1 MKFTL
6 SWLKEF
12 LDTNASVAEI
22 SAKLTALGLEVE
34 SVEDKSETLKAF
46 TVAEIL
52 AAEKHPD
59 ADRLRVCQVLTH
71 AGERQIVCGAPN
83 ARAGIK
89 VILADIGVT
98 IPNGNFVI
106 KKSKIRGVE
115 SNGMLCSAAELGLG
129 ENSDG
134 IVELPANAK
143 VGDSIVSV
151 LGLDDPLFDIA
162 ITPNRGDCLGVY
174 GIARDLAA
182 SGIGTLKPYTTK
194 AVKGSGTAGRGILL
208 KTDNCRMFVGRLIS
222 GVKNGPSPEWLQ
234 KKLKAVG
241 LRPISALVDITNYMT
256 IAFGRPLHV
265 YDADK
270 LNGDIIVRHS
280 NGGESLKALNDK
292 TYILAPGLCVIAD
305 EKNTLGLGGVVG
317 GTESGCTEETKNVF
331 LEAAWFEPAA
341 IAKTGRALQIDSDAR
356 YRFERTVDPEFV
368 IPGAEIATQ
377 MILDLCGG
385 AASELVV
392 AGTPPKLNKLISF
405 SPDSVAHIGG
415 VKQDEATTQTILEHL
430 GFAIEKRNGVWDILP
445 PSWRPEMS
453 HEADLVEEVLRVRG
467 YDAIPNTP
475 LPHTAAPLHDD
486 AAMKERSLR
495 RLLAARGLSECH
507 HFAFVPREHAERFAG
522 GQALITVAN
531 PINAEMDT
539 MRPSLLPALLSAT
552 KRNMDRGTFSLSLFE
567 LGSTFF
573 GLNPE
578 AQPTYA
584 AGIRSGNAP
593 QSWEGKPRALD
604 CFDAKAD
611 LYAALDAMGIDGEK
625 LKISAAA
632 EWYHPGKSASL
643 GFAPNKPVAQFG
655 AIHPAILRLFGI
667 DQEAVAFE
675 INLSALPEKKK
686 KAPEAIKLSD
696 FQSSVR
702 DFAFIVDTTVAAGE
716 LLAAIKKTEQGLIRE
731 VTLFDV
737 YQGKGIPEDKKSLAI
752 SVTLQADDR
761 TLSEADLSQ
770 ASDKIIKIAKEQ
782 FKAELRA

>member
-6 SWLKEF
+6 SWLKDF
-12 LDTNASVAEI
+12 LDTNATVAEI

-34 SVEDKSETLKAF
+34 SVEDKAETLKAF

-89 VILADIGVT
+89 VILADIGVM

-115 SNGMLCSAAELGLG
+115 SNGMLCSANELGLG

-134 IVELPANAK
+134 IVELPATAR
-143 VGDSIVSV
+143 VGESIVSV

-162 ITPNRGDCLGVY
+162 ITPNRGDCLGIY
-174 GIARDLAA
+174 GVARDLAA
-182 SGIGTLKPYTTK
+182 AGIGTLKPYDAK
-194 AVKGSGTAGRGILL
+194 SVKGSCKAGRGIQLT
-208 KTDNCRMFVGRLIS
+208 TDDCKMFVGRLIS
-222 GVKNGPSPEWLQ
+222 GVNNGASPEWLQ

-241 LRPISALVDITNYMT
+241 LRPISTLVDITNYMT

-280 NGGESLKALNDK
+280 KGGESLKALNDK
-292 TYILAPGLCVIAD
+292 TYTLIPDLCVIAD

-317 GTESGCTEETKNVF
+317 GTESGCTEATKNVF
-331 LEAAWFEPAA
+331 LEAAWFEPSA

-368 IPGAEIATQ
+368 VPGAEISTQ

-385 AASELVV
+385 QASELMV
-392 AGTPPKLNKLISF
+392 AGSPPKLNRIISF

-430 GFAIEKRNGVWDILP
+430 GFTIEKKNGWNVLP
-445 PSWRPEMS
+445 PTWRPEMA

-495 RLLAARGLSECH
+495 RLLAARGLAECH
-507 HFAFVPREHAERFAG
+507 HFAFVPREHAEKFSG
-522 GQALITVAN
+522 GQTLITVAN

-539 MRPSLLPALLSAT
+539 MRPSLLPALLSAA
-552 KRNMDRGTFSLSLFE
+552 KRNMDRGIYSLSLFE

-573 GLNPE
+573 GLTPE

-584 AGIRSGNAP
+584 AGIRTGHAP
-593 QSWEGKPRALD
+593 QSWEGKARSLD
-604 CFDAKAD
+604 PFDAKAD
-611 LYAALDAMGIDGEK
+611 LYAALETMGVDGEK
-625 LKISAAA
+625 LKLSAAA

-643 GFAPNKPVAQFG
+643 GFAPNKSVAQFG

-667 DQEAVAFE
+667 EQEIVAFE

-702 DFAFIVDTTVAAGE
+702 DFAFIVDTNVAAGE
-716 LLAAIKKTEQGLIRE
+716 LLSAIKKAEQGLIRE

-770 ASDKIIKIAKEQ
+770 ASEKIIKTAKEQ